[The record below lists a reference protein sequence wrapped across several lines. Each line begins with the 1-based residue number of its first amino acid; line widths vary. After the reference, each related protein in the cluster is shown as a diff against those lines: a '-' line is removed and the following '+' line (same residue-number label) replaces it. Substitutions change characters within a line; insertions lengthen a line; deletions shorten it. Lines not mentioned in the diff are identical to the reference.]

1 MKRKS
6 SKAQPATSKPISSWD
21 DVPLDP
27 AELVQ
32 DVQDLADHYMGG
44 KKLTLRTFRVARP
57 APKFTPEQIVEL
69 REERKLSRPLFAR
82 LLNVPDVT
90 LRKWE
95 SGERKPSGAAL
106 RLLQIMQ
113 TEPETLM
120 RLVPL

>member
-1 MKRKS
+1 MKSKPS
-6 SKAQPATSKPISSWD
+6 SKSRKTSRPIASWD
-21 DVPLDP
+21 DVPFDP
-27 AELVQ
+27 AEFVQ
-32 DVQDLADHYMGG
+32 DMRELADHYEGR
-44 KKLTLRTFRVARP
+44 KKLTLRTFRVERP
-57 APKFTPEQIVEL
+57 VPKFTPKQIVKL

-90 LRKWE
+90 VRKWE

-113 TEPETLM
+113 TEPGTLM